1 MIPSIT
7 FWRYI
12 LVLPKSKALLEREV
26 HETKLEKG
34 QWISGG
40 SVVPRMDYFPSCDTA
55 YILPGLVRET
65 LGMATI
71 PETVAGVCEPQN
83 R

>member
-1 MIPSIT
+1 MIPTIT

-34 QWISGG
+34 QWNAGG
-40 SVVPRMDYFPSCDTA
+40 SVVPRMNYFPS
-55 YILPGLVRET
+55 L
-65 LGMATI
+65 
-71 PETVAGVCEPQN
+71 
-83 R
+83 